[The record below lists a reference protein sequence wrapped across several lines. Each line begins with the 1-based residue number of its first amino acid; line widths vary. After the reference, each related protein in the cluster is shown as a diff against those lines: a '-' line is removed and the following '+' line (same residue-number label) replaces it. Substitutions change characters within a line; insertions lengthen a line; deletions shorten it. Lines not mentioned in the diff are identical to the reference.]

1 MRVILVFSTRYLIL
15 FFFSRKSA
23 YQIAKSV
30 QVFKDSN
37 EYLGITIAGG
47 KDTKY
52 DKIFLKTVIQNSSAA
67 KSKKLRF

>member
-1 MRVILVFSTRYLIL
+1 
-15 FFFSRKSA
+15 
-23 YQIAKSV
+23 V

-67 KSKKLRF
+67 KSKKLRYLIFYY